1 MWKHSSSHATHWRKK
16 KKQEKEKKQ
25 LTHLTKLV
33 QTLLL
38 IIVFLIS
45 VEALRPKSDS
55 EVSDQLSTLTRELE
69 MLRSHASICPVN
81 ITFSNFEQHR
91 KSNSMWYSSPFY
103 THPSVAIHANGDGK
117 WRGKYISVFLHLMRG
132 QFDDD
137 LKWPF
142 HGNISIQLP
151 GYWEAVA
158 DGCDIVSTIYHFS
171 FIADRV
177 VVGKRSN
184 EGWGGANFTSHASL
198 RSTYL
203 NNDRL
208 NFLGSIV

>member
-1 MWKHSSSHATHWRKK
+1 M
-16 KKQEKEKKQ
+16 
-25 LTHLTKLV
+25 THLTKLV

-38 IIVFLIS
+38 IIVFLIF
-45 VEALRPKSDS
+45 VEALRPKFDS
-55 EVSDQLSTLTRELE
+55 EVSDQISMLTRELE

-91 KSNSMWYSSPFY
+91 KSNNIWYSSPFY
-103 THPSVAIHANGDGK
+103 THPRGYKMCLAIHANGNGK
-117 WRGKYISVFLHLMRG
+117 WRGKYISVFLHLMQG

-142 HGNISIQLP
+142 HDKISIQLP
-151 GYWEAVA
+151 DYREAVG
-158 DGCDIVSTIYHFS
+158 DGYEVVSITHHFS

-184 EGWGGANFTSHASL
+184 EG
-198 RSTYL
+198 
-203 NNDRL
+203 
-208 NFLGSIV
+208 